1 MRDLF
6 FSSPYKTLQN
16 PTYSFVHPPHMVDQ
30 MKMDNVIALEERPAY
45 TLTGKELATIVVLL
59 MKDMGI
65 IPKKDTHVVNRIRIN
80 GIRGL
85 ANYIN
90 CSIGTAQ
97 KLKNSGKIPFYNLGS
112 KVFFYSDEVD
122 IAVQN
127 QLKMGGL
134 QQ

>member
-1 MRDLF
+1 
-6 FSSPYKTLQN
+6 
-16 PTYSFVHPPHMVDQ
+16 MVDQ

-97 KLKNSGKIPFYNLGS
+97 KLKNSG
-112 KVFFYSDEVD
+112 
-122 IAVQN
+122 
-127 QLKMGGL
+127 
-134 QQ
+134 